1 MDDIKAA
8 HTTLTERG
16 VTFAAE
22 PHMIAKL
29 PDREV
34 WMAFIEDG
42 EGNTLGLMNEVP
54 ITAG

>member
-8 HTTLTERG
+8 HTTLPERG

-54 ITAG
+54 ITAS